1 MSKNILSHAIKSLCI
16 ISAFFWGGC
25 RKSAETKVEPV
36 PVLRYDIAVMQLD
49 TANLQQELQKL
60 SDSFPLYL
68 AGADWQNPRN
78 LMRIKNFIE
87 DPLVQLSYSKIQ
99 QQYAG
104 SENLGWQLARI
115 FDNTRKLFAD
125 FKDPQVYTYISY
137 LDFVNRIVYIDSALS
152 IALDVY
158 IDGNE
163 AQMDEIGI
171 PRYMSRKLNAA
182 HLNADVARVL
192 GSSLIRQERQSL
204 LDHIVYE
211 GKVVCFMEKVLPK
224 ESMEHIFGYDRKQL
238 LWCKAH
244 EKEVWQYIVKQN
256 LLFETNPLKFRHF
269 VNEGPFNPLLEGA
282 PARLSQYVGWRI
294 VHAYLKKSGTDFNTL
309 LTADP
314 QTVLQV
320 SAYRP

>member
-1 MSKNILSHAIKSLCI
+1 MRKNILSHAITSLFI
-16 ISAFFWGGC
+16 IPAFFFGGC
-25 RKSAETKVEPV
+25 RKPAETKVEPV
-36 PVLRYDIAVMQLD
+36 PVLRYDLAVMQLD
-49 TANLQQELQKL
+49 TAHLQQELQKL

-68 AGADWQNPRN
+68 AGADWENRMN
-78 LMRIKNFIE
+78 LLRIKNFIE
-87 DPLVQLSYSKIQ
+87 DPVVQLSYSKIQ

-104 SENLGWQLARI
+104 SEKLGWQLAQI
-115 FDNTRKLFAD
+115 FNNTRKLFPD
-125 FKDPQVYTYISY
+125 FKAPQVYTYISY
-137 LDFVNRIVYIDSALS
+137 LDFVNRIIYIDSALS

-211 GKVVCFMEKVLPK
+211 GKVVCFMEKVLPE
-224 ESMEHIFGYDRKQL
+224 ESMEHIFGYDRTQL

-282 PARLSQYVGWRI
+282 PARLAQYVGWRI
-294 VHAYLKKSGTDFNTL
+294 VHAYLKKSGNDFNTL
-309 LTADP
+309 LAADP

>member
-1 MSKNILSHAIKSLCI
+1 MHRNVLSYSIASLFV
-16 ISAFFWGGC
+16 ISTFFFGGC
-25 RKSAETKVEPV
+25 RKSAAPQIEPV
-36 PVLRYDIAVMQLD
+36 PVLRYDLAIMQLD
-49 TANLQQELQKL
+49 TAHLQQELQKL

-68 AGADWQNPRN
+68 AGADWENPQN
-78 LMRIKNFIE
+78 LLRIKNFIE
-87 DPLVQLSYSKIQ
+87 DPLVQLCYSKIQ
-99 QQYAG
+99 KQYNSEELG
-104 SENLGWQLARI
+104 SQMARI
-115 FDNTRKLFAD
+115 FNNTRKLFPD
-125 FKDPQVYTYISY
+125 FKAPQIYTYISY
-137 LDFVNRIVYIDSALS
+137 LDFVNRIVYLDSALS

-163 AQMDEIGI
+163 AAMDELGI

-192 GSSLIRQERQSL
+192 GSSLIKQEKQSL
-204 LDHIVYE
+204 LDYIVYE
-211 GKVVCFMEKVLPK
+211 GKVAYFMESVLPK
-224 ESMEHIFGYDRKQL
+224 ESMEHIFGYDRTQL

-244 EKEVWQYIVKQN
+244 EKEVWQYIVTQN
-256 LLFETNPLKFRHF
+256 LLFESNPVKFRHF

-294 VHAYLKKSGTDFNTL
+294 VRSYLKKSGTDFNTL

>member
-1 MSKNILSHAIKSLCI
+1 MHRNVLSYSIASLFV
-16 ISAFFWGGC
+16 ISTFFFGGC
-25 RKSAETKVEPV
+25 QKSAEPKVEPV
-36 PVLRYDIAVMQLD
+36 PVLRYDLALMRLD
-49 TANLQQELQKL
+49 TAHLQQQMQALT
-60 SDSFPLYL
+60 DSFPLYL
-68 AGADWQNPRN
+68 SGADWENPQN
-78 LMRIKNFIE
+78 LLRIKTFIE
-87 DPLVQLSYSKIQ
+87 DPLVQLFHSKIQ
-99 QQYAG
+99 EQYAG
-104 SENLGWQLARI
+104 PEELGSSLARI
-115 FDNTRKLFAD
+115 FNHTRKLFPS

-137 LDFVNRIVYIDSALS
+137 LDFVNRILYMDSALS

-171 PRYMSRKLNAA
+171 PRYMSRRLNAA

-211 GKVVCFMEKVLPK
+211 GKVVCFMEKVLPE
-224 ESMEHIFGYDRKQL
+224 ESMEHIFGYDRTQL

-282 PARLSQYVGWRI
+282 PARLAQYVGWRI
-294 VHAYLKKSGTDFNTL
+294 VHAYLKISGNDFNTL
-309 LTADP
+309 LAADP